1 MSGHARLISGLASG
15 RLRAVAASHNQP
27 HLPLAPNHT
36 LLTAT
41 PHNPH
46 PHNMASK
53 DRLERLRKRHQLDL
67 DALPDRAPE
76 PIFTDSD
83 ASGGVPLHAVDVLS
97 KQTAADDVQP
107 EPKATANTDRR
118 YIWLQDAESPY
129 KAAAAT
135 PPKIA
140 SSTRPPKSLPPLPN
154 NDLNRGDLGSNSQ
167 HYTPIVALSK
177 YPYKWCDRIHSQD
190 IASAF
195 FDQGQFWAREWDL

>member
-1 MSGHARLISGLASG
+1 M
-15 RLRAVAASHNQP
+15 
-27 HLPLAPNHT
+27 
-36 LLTAT
+36 
-41 PHNPH
+41 
-46 PHNMASK
+46 
-53 DRLERLRKRHQLDL
+53 DRLRKRHQVDL

-83 ASGGVPLHAVDVLS
+83 ALGGVLLTAVDVLS

-107 EPKATANTDRR
+107 EPKPTANTDRR
-118 YIWLQDAESPY
+118 YFWLEDAESSY

-135 PPKIA
+135 PPKTA
-140 SSTRPPKSLPPLPN
+140 CTTKPAKSAPSLPN
-154 NDLNRGDLGSNSQ
+154 NDLNRGDLGSVSQ